1 MDVDSMSLDEL
12 KSLRKQVDKAIS
24 SYEGR
29 KKKEALAELDKTARE
44 LGFSLAELT
53 GTMVPRARAPN
64 APRYANPQD
73 PSQTWTGRGRK
84 PHWVQAAL
92 DAGKSLNDFSI

>member
-53 GTMVPRARAPN
+53 GTMVPRAN

-92 DAGKSLNDFSI
+92 DAGKSLDDFRI